1 MVRREIGA
9 RTVRRV
15 RPRTCVGCGVE
26 SAKKGLL
33 RIVRKNDGELA
44 IDLTGRAPGR
54 GAYLCANLECLKE
67 ARRRKAL
74 SRCLKVEVPASFYE
88 EIAAAIASL
97 SAQEGSA

>member
-1 MVRREIGA
+1 MVPREKGA

-26 SAKKGLL
+26 SAKKGLV
-33 RIVRKNDGELA
+33 RIVRTSEGELA

-88 EIAAAIASL
+88 EIAAAIANL
-97 SAQEGSA
+97 SMQEDSA

>member
-1 MVRREIGA
+1 MVRRETGTG
-9 RTVRRV
+9 TVKRV

-26 SAKKGLL
+26 SPKKGLV
-33 RIVRKNDGELA
+33 RIVRKADGGLA
-44 IDLTGRAPGR
+44 IDQTGRAPGR

-88 EIAAAIASL
+88 EIAAYFETL
-97 SAQEGSA
+97 SAREE

>member
-1 MVRREIGA
+1 MARRETGA
-9 RTVRRV
+9 ATVRRV

-26 SAKKGLL
+26 SPKKGLI
-33 RIVRKNDGELA
+33 RIVRNPDGELA
-44 IDLTGRAPGR
+44 VDPTGRAPGR

-88 EIAAAIASL
+88 EIAATIATL
-97 SAQEGSA
+97 SPREE

>member
-1 MVRREIGA
+1 MAPRETGA

-15 RPRTCVGCGVE
+15 RPRTCIGCGIE
-26 SAKKGLL
+26 SAKKGLV
-33 RIVRKNDGELA
+33 RIVRKSDGELA
-44 IDLTGRAPGR
+44 VDLTGRAAGR
-54 GAYLCANLECLKE
+54 GAYLCGNLECLKE

-97 SAQEGSA
+97 PVKEDQA